1 MKPGIQEQGAKCRN
15 CEERPGMLTR
25 ILGNLQ
31 RILEMISFKIL
42 GNVEEDSREC
52 SRRFRGMLVNILC
65 IAQEDSGECS
75 ILDSWE
81 YSRRLDAL

>member
-1 MKPGIQEQGAKCRN
+1 MGTAKNVLECS
-15 CEERPGMLTR
+15 
-25 ILGNLQ
+25 LGFWVIFK